1 MSQTARSRFGLPWQA
16 YVAATVLALTAAGL
30 VLVFAANRDD
40 EQVTANG
47 EIPERV
53 ELRPVDEAPTGDPLD
68 FEFTDVDDTTGA
80 LRDLIGTEPLV
91 VNLFASW
98 CPPCIAEMPDVEAVS
113 EALGNDVRFFGLAV
127 TDRPEDSSRI
137 VEETGVTYDW
147 SRDIQGDIAAG
158 FGITTMPSTIFITA
172 DGEVA
177 HIQSGALD
185 QDRLRALIAEHLGVP
200 A

>member
-1 MSQTARSRFGLPWQA
+1 
-16 YVAATVLALTAAGL
+16 
-30 VLVFAANRDD
+30 
-40 EQVTANG
+40 
-47 EIPERV
+47 
-53 ELRPVDEAPTGDPLD
+53 TG
-68 FEFTDVDDTTGA
+68 V
-80 LRDLIGTEPLV
+80 LRDLAGAEPLV

-98 CPPCIAEMPDVEAVS
+98 CPPCIAEMPDFEAVS
-113 EALGNDVRFFGLAV
+113 AALGDEVRFFGLAV
-127 TDRPEDSSRI
+127 TDRPEDASRI

-158 FGITTMPSTIFITA
+158 FGVTTMPSTIFITK

-185 QDRLRALIAEHLGVP
+185 QDRLRALIDEHLGVP